1 MKRIFQIIPDVYDNK
16 LILYLSS
23 EKRIK
28 MVFPRFIK
36 TYIIPIFNTKYLDIF
51 KRLCLQ
57 KKDRALF
64 HLCHIF
70 IASIFLKHTIIMRKK
85 RVLFYT
91 KIPLIEQSQVS
102 LLLRILEIS
111 LQHNNL
117 SISYKCTRITL
128 YNNKYIHRVFARCNL
143 HEIAYLSAEIMVW
156 NLLQLILHIN
166 PREIALEILD

>member
-36 TYIIPIFNTKYLDIF
+36 TYIIPIFNTNLKYLDIF

-70 IASIFLKHTIIMRKK
+70 IALIFFKHEKETGALLYKNSFDRTITSFLATSNIGDL
-85 RVLFYT
+85 V
-91 KIPLIEQSQVS
+91 V
-102 LLLRILEIS
+102 
-111 LQHNNL
+111 
-117 SISYKCTRITL
+117 
-128 YNNKYIHRVFARCNL
+128 A
-143 HEIAYLSAEIMVW
+143 
-156 NLLQLILHIN
+156 
-166 PREIALEILD
+166 